1 MDIEKIR
8 KDNYNYIDEYES
20 NQSEDII
27 GDKDTFSIYKY
38 LFKKKVNE
46 AIEEFDKICNDSIK
60 SDILFYITKVIDN
73 LKITYKEDKK
83 NDTVTYYNKDN
94 IFIGIY
100 EQNENV
106 ISDNYIDTFQRDIFQ
121 IAGDLFVLSD
131 ECRYFIKCK
140 LIKRLK
146 ELVMD

>member
-8 KDNYNYIDEYES
+8 KDNNNYIDEYEKYQKE
-20 NQSEDII
+20 NII

-46 AIEEFDKICNDSIK
+46 AIEEFDKICNDSYK
-60 SDILFYITKVIDN
+60 SDILFYIATLIDKG
-73 LKITYKEDKK
+73 KIIYKEDEA
-83 NDTVTYYNKDN
+83 NGTVTYYNRDN

-106 ISDNYIDTFQRDIFQ
+106 ISDKYLDTFQREIFQ
-121 IAGDLFVLSD
+121 ITGDMFSIS
-131 ECRYFIKCK
+131 EEFRYFIKCK

-146 ELVMD
+146 GLVME

>member
-8 KDNYNYIDEYES
+8 KDNKDYIDEYEKY
-20 NQSEDII
+20 QTEYTED
-27 GDKDTFSIYKY
+27 DKNLFSIYKY
-38 LFKKKVNE
+38 LFKKKVDE
-46 AIEEFDKICNDSIK
+46 AIEEFSKYNNAVIT
-60 SDILFYITKVIDN
+60 DILFYIDNMIDK

-83 NDTVTYYNKDN
+83 NGIVTYYNRDN
-94 IFIGIY
+94 IFIGVY

-106 ISDNYIDTFQRDIFQ
+106 ISDNYLDAFQREIFQ
-121 IAGDLFVLSD
+121 ITGDMFSISD

>member
-8 KDNYNYIDEYES
+8 KDNNNYIDEYEKY
-20 NQSEDII
+20 QKEDII

-46 AIEEFDKICNDSIK
+46 ALEEYDKICNDSYK
-60 SDILFYITKVIDN
+60 SDILFYIATLIDKK
-73 LKITYKEDKK
+73 KIIYKEDEA
-83 NDTVTYYNKDN
+83 NGTVTYYNRDN
-94 IFIGIY
+94 IFIGVY

-106 ISDNYIDTFQRDIFQ
+106 ISDKYLDTFQREIFQ
-121 IAGDLFVLSD
+121 ITGDMFSISE

-146 ELVMD
+146 GLVMD